1 MIYKRSSALFAEAQ
15 KVIPGGVNSPVR
27 AFKAVGGEPIF
38 VEKAKGAYL
47 YDADGNAL
55 IDYINSWGPMILG
68 HAYEPVVDAIVE
80 KAKLGTSFG
89 MPTQIETQIAELA
102 ISMVPNIE
110 MIRFVNSGTEACMS
124 AVRLARGYTNK
135 DKIIK
140 FAGCYHGH
148 SDSFL
153 IQAGSGAVTFGSPN
167 SPGVTQ
173 GTAKDTL
180 LARYNDL
187 AHVEEIIAQNPH
199 QIACIIIEPVAG
211 NMGCISPAPGFLEGL
226 RTLCD
231 AHQILLIF
239 DEVMTGFRLAPG
251 GVQEL
256 KNVQADIVTF
266 GKVIGGG
273 LPVGAFAANTDIMS
287 YLAPLGPVYQ
297 AGTLSGNPL
306 AMAAGFAML
315 SELNQRREI
324 FTSLDQKTKYL
335 HKGLSQVFTSRGVAH
350 TINREQSM
358 ISVHF
363 SHRPVTDFET
373 AAEAASNGMFNKF
386 FHGMLDQG
394 IYIAPS
400 AYETW
405 FLTDALT
412 YKDLDQT
419 INAADH
425 AAKLLT

>member
-1 MIYKRSSALFAEAQ
+1 MLYQRSSSLFAHAE

-27 AFKAVGGEPIF
+27 AFKGVGGTPIF
-38 VEKAKGAYL
+38 VKKAKGAYL
-47 YDADGNAL
+47 YDEDGNVL

-68 HAYEPVVDAIVE
+68 HAHEAVVQAITE
-80 KAKLGTSFG
+80 AAKNGTSFG
-89 MPTQIETQIAELA
+89 MPTEMETQIAELA

-110 MIRFVNSGTEACMS
+110 KIRFVNSGTEACMS
-124 AVRLARGYTNK
+124 AIRLARGYTQR

-153 IQAGSGAVTFGSPN
+153 IQAGSGASTFGVPN

-180 LARYNDL
+180 LGRFNDL
-187 AHVEEIIAQNPH
+187 EQVKSLFANNPE
-199 QIACIIIEPVAG
+199 QIAALIVEPVAG
-211 NMGCISPAPGFLEGL
+211 NMGCVPPLPGFLEGL
-226 RTLCD
+226 RSLCD
-231 AHQILLIF
+231 ANGTVLIF

-256 KNVQADIVTF
+256 FGIQADLVCF

-273 LPVGAFAANTDIMS
+273 LPVGAFAGKSKIMD
-287 YLAPLGPVYQ
+287 YLAPIGPVYQ

-306 AMAAGFAML
+306 AMAAGFSML
-315 SELNQRREI
+315 TELNTNRQI
-324 FTSLDQKTKYL
+324 FQSLNEKTAYLENGIHKVLQKN
-335 HKGLSQVFTSRGVAH
+335 GLTY
-350 TINREQSM
+350 TINRVGSM

-363 SHRPVTDFET
+363 SSEPVVDFT
-373 AAEAASNGMFNKF
+373 SAQKGDNQIFKDF
-386 FHGMLDQG
+386 FHGLLNEG

-405 FLTDALT
+405 FITEALS
-412 YKDLDQT
+412 YSDLDKT
-419 INAADH
+419 IAAID
-425 AAKLLT
+425 KVSKTLV

>member
-47 YDADGNAL
+47 YDADGNRL

-68 HAYEPVVDAIVE
+68 HAYEPVVHAIVE
-80 KAKLGTSFG
+80 KAQLGTSFG

-226 RTLCD
+226 RALCD

-425 AAKLLT
+425 AAKLLA